1 LQRNVW
7 LHVGLTLD
15 TRNWWPLWHTVAHK
29 KWNWN
34 KNDLLHR
41 KFEDH
46 DKQSITLP
54 STFLLCWFPFSPFT
68 NDIQMETLYAPFL
81 VNVTFNNISV
91 ISWRSVLLV
100 KETEHPERKTP
111 TCRNSMT
118 NFITHCYIEYMSPWT
133 GFEFTT
139 LVAIGTDCTGS
150 CKSNYITIT
159 TTTALQHL
167 LPLKY
172 TLEMVYKNVDCKYVR
187 N

>member
-41 KFEDH
+41 KFED
-46 DKQSITLP
+46 QSITLP

-100 KETEHPERKTP
+100 KETEYPEKT
-111 TCRNSMT
+111 TDMSQVNDKLYHTLLYRVYVTMNRVRIH
-118 NFITHCYIEYMSPWT
+118 NFSGDRHW
-133 GFEFTT
+133 
-139 LVAIGTDCTGS
+139 L
-150 CKSNYITIT
+150 
-159 TTTALQHL
+159 H
-167 LPLKY
+167 
-172 TLEMVYKNVDCKYVR
+172 R
-187 N
+187 